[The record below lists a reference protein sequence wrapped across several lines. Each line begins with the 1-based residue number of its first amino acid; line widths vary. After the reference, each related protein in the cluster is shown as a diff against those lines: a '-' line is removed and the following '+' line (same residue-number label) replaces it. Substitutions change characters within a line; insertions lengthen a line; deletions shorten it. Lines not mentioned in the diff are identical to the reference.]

1 MKTTVVGAAILAV
14 LIGIAG
20 CGQRGPLYLPKP
32 PAPETAGDAPRTDAA
47 RR

>member
-1 MKTTVVGAAILAV
+1 MKTTVVGAAILAA

-32 PAPETAGDAPRTDAA
+32 PAPDAAADAPRSEAA